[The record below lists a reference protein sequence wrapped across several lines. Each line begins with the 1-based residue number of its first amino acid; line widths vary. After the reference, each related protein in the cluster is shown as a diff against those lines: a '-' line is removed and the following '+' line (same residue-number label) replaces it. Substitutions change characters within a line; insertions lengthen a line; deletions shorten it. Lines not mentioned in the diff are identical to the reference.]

1 MWVHLNAD
9 LQSVTKRVIVIL
21 EDSFGIKVISNIYQD
36 LSSNQL

>member
-21 EDSFGIKVISNIYQD
+21 EDSFGIKVISNTYQD